1 MTRVLVAYFSE
12 TGNTKAL
19 ADTVV
24 KGVRAV
30 DGVECDYKPAAD
42 VTNDDLLAVDGVI
55 AGSPTYFAQMAPE
68 VKRMLDAS
76 EKIYGKLEGK
86 VGGAFTTSGGA
97 GCGHET
103 TNMSI
108 LIAMLVSL
116 YEDRIWE
123 ANFLMPL
130 GITLIGSLIF
140 HIMSLAVIMLMGR
153 EIDWSYMFMRVIL
166 PSTFF
171 NLLLAIP
178 SAQVFKA
185 LRNRL
190 YPPEVEI

>member
-1 MTRVLVAYFSE
+1 MVWGL
-12 TGNTKAL
+12 
-19 ADTVV
+19 
-24 KGVRAV
+24 
-30 DGVECDYKPAAD
+30 
-42 VTNDDLLAVDGVI
+42 
-55 AGSPTYFAQMAPE
+55 
-68 VKRMLDAS
+68 
-76 EKIYGKLEGK
+76 
-86 VGGAFTTSGGA
+86 VGGVALDMLSGVPIGTTSI
-97 GCGHET
+97 T
-103 TNMSI
+103 LI